1 MPLFKTVKA
10 NLKFEVTTTTSHIKI
25 ILDKMPSSSNLLVY
39 FKICFKIIV
48 ISMHFKNTLIS
59 L

>member
-10 NLKFEVTTTTSHIKI
+10 NLKFEVTTISHIKI

-39 FKICFKIIV
+39 FKICFQVIV
-48 ISMHFKNTLIS
+48 INMYFKNTLIS